1 MEEKKKKEDLYRLV
15 VFSERTFEEVRSF
28 QFRNWYIWAALS
40 LISFMII
47 AIVLGILSLKPIKAL
62 MSEGDAYVD
71 SAELLAL
78 REKITTLEKAASA
91 QQLYINNL
99 RQVLS
104 GEVIME
110 ADSLENKVLEDSVV
124 SVAKVSED
132 EVLRQ
137 MVNLDEQLSSIVRDG
152 QEALSSPKALEQIF
166 LIPPLT
172 GSISMG
178 FNPQKNHLGCDINAP
193 PNTPIKAVMSGNIIY
208 AGWTLETG
216 NTVGIQHDNN
226 LISFY
231 KHNSALLKKTGSFV
245 RAGEAVAIIGNTGT
259 LSSGPH
265 LHFELWSN
273 GKPVNPVNY
282 INFQ

>member
-1 MEEKKKKEDLYRLV
+1 
-15 VFSERTFEEVRSF
+15 
-28 QFRNWYIWAALS
+28 
-40 LISFMII
+40 
-47 AIVLGILSLKPIKAL
+47 
-62 MSEGDAYVD
+62 MSHGDAYVD
-71 SAELLAL
+71 SEELLAL
-78 REKITTLEKAASA
+78 RQKVISLERSASA
-91 QQLYINNL
+91 QQVYINNL

-104 GEVIME
+104 GEVIVD
-110 ADSLENKVLEDSVV
+110 ADSSAVTISDTLVTVARVEED
-124 SVAKVSED
+124 AA
-132 EVLRQ
+132 LRQ
-137 MVNLDEQLSSIVRDG
+137 MVHLEEQLSSIDRDRSETQSG
-152 QEALSSPKALEQIF
+152 PQSLEQLY

-178 FNPQKNHLGCDINAP
+178 FSPEKKHLGLDINAP
-193 PNTPIKAVMSGNIIY
+193 PNTPVKAVMSGYIIY

-265 LHFELWSN
+265 LHFELWSQ
-273 GKPVNPVNY
+273 GKPVNPSNY

>member
-1 MEEKKKKEDLYRLV
+1 METKKKKEDLYRLV
-15 VFSERTFEEVRSF
+15 VFSESTFEEVRSF

-47 AIVLGILSLKPIKAL
+47 IIALGILSLKPIKAL

-71 SAELLAL
+71 SEELLAL

-104 GEVIME
+104 GEVIVE
-110 ADSLENKVLEDSVV
+110 EDLLETSVQSDSISTVEKVD
-124 SVAKVSED
+124 ED
-132 EVLRQ
+132 EALRQ
-137 MVNLDEQLSSIVRDG
+137 MVDLEEQLSSIDRDR
-152 QEALSSPKALEQIF
+152 QESQSSPRALEQIF

-172 GSISMG
+172 GSVSMG
-178 FNPQKNHLGCDINAP
+178 FNPEKNHLGLDINAP
-193 PNTPIKAVMSGNIIY
+193 PNTPIKAVMSGYIIY

-245 RAGEAVAIIGNTGT
+245 
-259 LSSGPH
+259 
-265 LHFELWSN
+265 
-273 GKPVNPVNY
+273 
-282 INFQ
+282 